1 MRDDVNGDGEEC
13 KEDKEEVEKDNKDD
27 IVDEEVKAMEGCE
40 KKQGQKL
47 VLSDALAVQSE
58 GL

>member
-40 KKQGQKL
+40 KKKHICKFYFEK
-47 VLSDALAVQSE
+47 VA
-58 GL
+58 

>member
-40 KKQGQKL
+40 KKNTFVNSILRKL
-47 VLSDALAVQSE
+47 HR
-58 GL
+58 